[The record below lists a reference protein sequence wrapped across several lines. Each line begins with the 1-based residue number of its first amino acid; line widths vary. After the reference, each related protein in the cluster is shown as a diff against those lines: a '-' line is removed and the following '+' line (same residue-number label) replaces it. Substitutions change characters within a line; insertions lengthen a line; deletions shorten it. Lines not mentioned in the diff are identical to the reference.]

1 MVFGSSHRRNLQLV
15 VKSQDVTVREW
26 THCRLADTWGVGW
39 ALHVAAGAWLDSQA
53 AKGLAKCQ
61 TLGATTGGDRPTCG
75 VAATEGGRTIEPRWS
90 RVLGGPGPAHLLN
103 WPQESLGRT
112 GPPGLSYFLRHTP
125 WRRPD

>member
-39 ALHVAAGAWLDSQA
+39 ALPVAARAWLDSQA

-90 RVLGGPGPAHLLN
+90 RVLGGRDRRTY
-103 WPQESLGRT
+103 ST
-112 GPPGLSYFLRHTP
+112 GPGEPRQDGTAGAFLFPALCP